1 MRIVNVGD
9 KVVNT
14 WVYQIPEGYVMIDTG
29 YPGKLGKVSRRLA
42 RHRIS
47 WAEIR
52 YVFLTHA
59 HDDHAGFLND
69 LLKKHPHI
77 KVVMNLKSLASLQ
90 AGHSLYHGVC
100 TSEKGRF
107 FFRSL
112 ALLGHGKNTYP
123 PLEDRFISRLLIITK
138 ENREDIEKR
147 LHGKI
152 ILTPGHTGDSI
163 CLRVGKRLFCG
174 DTAMNG
180 FPSTYRIPVWV
191 EDIDRLGR
199 SWDTILGE
207 RGSLIIHPGHGKPF
221 GRADLAQFRD
231 VISELKVWPLEKRPL
246 SDDRKKKAEE
256 AVPEAVP
263 QDIPE
268 CAPAEA
274 VPAEA
279 EPAPKSGLSE
289 NAASLLAGIKAAAK
303 KPAQE
308 TGPDEE
314 HFAQAAESAPAEKSR
329 LADAAAKLN
338 SFRGESAER
347 FSAFMEKAS
356 GKAGPLKEK
365 AADKAGSLRERAS
378 DKAGSVKESVAD
390 KAGSLRKG
398 AAKAG
403 RKAAA
408 GAKDGFEKVKTL
420 DFWPFKREIPLED
433 EYFPLDEDDDFVDYD
448 VYADEEDL
456 VDESVSA
463 IEADSEC

>member
-100 TSEKGRF
+100 TSAKGRF

-231 VISELKVWPLEKRPL
+231 VISELKVWPLEKRPIP
-246 SDDRKKKAEE
+246 DDRKKKAEE

-268 CAPAEA
+268 SAPAEV
-274 VPAEA
+274 VPAEV

-308 TGPDEE
+308 TGPGEE
-314 HFAQAAESAPAEKSR
+314 HFAPAAESAPAEKSR

-356 GKAGPLKEK
+356 EKAGPLKEK
-365 AADKAGSLRERAS
+365 A
-378 DKAGSVKESVAD
+378 AD

-408 GAKDGFEKVKTL
+408 GANDGFEKVKTL